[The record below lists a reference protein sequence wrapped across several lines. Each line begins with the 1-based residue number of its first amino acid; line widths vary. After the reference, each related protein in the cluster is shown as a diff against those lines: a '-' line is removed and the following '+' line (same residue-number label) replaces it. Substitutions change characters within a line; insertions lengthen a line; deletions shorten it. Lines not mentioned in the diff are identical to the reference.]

1 MLAQQQTLT
10 QLMELLQHAKLSLV
24 EAVQLRGSSGAV
36 CDMHSD
42 EDARR
47 RVLAED
53 RWGPKDCLN
62 ADRSFIWILL
72 NPPCLAPCLY
82 LSDGCHVNMPSPL
95 RPSEIRSFSS

>member
-10 QLMELLQHAKLSLV
+10 QLMEILQHAKLALV

-36 CDMHSD
+36 SDMHSD

-53 RWGPKDCLN
+53 RCIRTPNELLSTDHVLECSDC
-62 ADRSFIWILL
+62 
-72 NPPCLAPCLY
+72 C
-82 LSDGCHVNMPSPL
+82 
-95 RPSEIRSFSS
+95 